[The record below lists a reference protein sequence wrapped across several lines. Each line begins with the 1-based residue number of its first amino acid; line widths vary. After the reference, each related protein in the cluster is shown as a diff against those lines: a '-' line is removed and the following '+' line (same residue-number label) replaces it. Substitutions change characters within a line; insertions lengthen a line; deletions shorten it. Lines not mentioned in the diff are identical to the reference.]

1 MEQEPP
7 NAENTEIEDSRAEF
21 IRLSN
26 AGEIKQSES
35 YLKKASG
42 KVIMKIRREYI
53 VAQREKANAVLAEAL
68 IEKLSNLMEAIN
80 MVDSGNELREEL
92 NKDKLFR
99 SDVKS
104 VVAKLSP
111 YVPYL
116 GIVSGGVTT
125 VKHVYRKT
133 PSEEEPPK
141 KEEPEEA
148 SVEYGKNYSP

>member
-7 NAENTEIEDSRAEF
+7 NAENTEIGDSRAEL
-21 IRLSN
+21 IRLFN

-35 YLKKASG
+35 YLKKASR
-42 KVIMKIRREYI
+42 KVIMKVRREYI
-53 VAQREKANAVLAEAL
+53 TTQREKANVVLTEAL
-68 IEKLSNLMEAIN
+68 IEKFSDLMEAIN

-92 NKDKLFR
+92 NQDKLFR

-111 YVPYL
+111 YIPYL

-125 VKHVYRKT
+125 VKRVYRRT
-133 PSEEEPPK
+133 PEQPPSEEG
-141 KEEPEEA
+141 PETDDQA
-148 SVEYGKNYSP
+148 

>member
-7 NAENTEIEDSRAEF
+7 TAENTGIEDSRAEL

-68 IEKLSNLMEAIN
+68 IEKFSNLMQAIN

-92 NKDKLFR
+92 NQDKLFR

-111 YVPYL
+111 SVPYL

-125 VKHVYRKT
+125 VKHVYRRAPEQP
-133 PSEEEPPK
+133 PSEEEGPK
-141 KEEPEEA
+141 TDDQA
-148 SVEYGKNYSP
+148 

>member
-1 MEQEPP
+1 MEQEP
-7 NAENTEIEDSRAEF
+7 ATIENTGIEDYRAEL

-26 AGEIKQSES
+26 AGEITQSEK
-35 YLKKASG
+35 YLRKVSE
-42 KVIMKIRREYI
+42 KVIMKVRKDYI

-68 IEKLSNLMEAIN
+68 IEKFSNLMEAIN
-80 MVDSGNELREEL
+80 MVDSGEELRTEL
-92 NKDKLFR
+92 NQDKLFR

-125 VKHVYRKT
+125 VKHVYQRAPEQP
-133 PSEEEPPK
+133 PSGEEK
-141 KEEPEEA
+141 PETDDKA
-148 SVEYGKNYSP
+148 

>member
-7 NAENTEIEDSRAEF
+7 NAENTEIEDSRAEL

-53 VAQREKANAVLAEAL
+53 VAQREKANVVLAEAL
-68 IEKLSNLMEAIN
+68 IEKCSDLMEAIS

-92 NKDKLFR
+92 NQDKLFK

-104 VVAKLSP
+104 VVAKMSP
-111 YVPYL
+111 YIPYL

-125 VKHVYRKT
+125 VKHVYRRT
-133 PSEEEPPK
+133 PEQPPSEEG
-141 KEEPEEA
+141 PEA
-148 SVEYGKNYSP
+148 DDQA

>member
-1 MEQEPP
+1 MEQEPS
-7 NAENTEIEDSRAEF
+7 NAENTEIEDSRAEL

-53 VAQREKANAVLAEAL
+53 VAQREKANVVLAEAL
-68 IEKLSNLMEAIN
+68 IEKFSDLMEAIS

-92 NKDKLFR
+92 NQDKLFK

-111 YVPYL
+111 YIPYL

-125 VKHVYRKT
+125 VKHVYRRT
-133 PSEEEPPK
+133 PEQPPSEETDDQ
-141 KEEPEEA
+141 A
-148 SVEYGKNYSP
+148 

>member
-7 NAENTEIEDSRAEF
+7 NAENTEIEDGRAEL

-35 YLKKASG
+35 YLMKASG

-53 VAQREKANAVLAEAL
+53 VAQREKANVVLAEAL
-68 IEKLSNLMEAIN
+68 IQKFSDLMEAIN

-92 NKDKLFR
+92 NQDKLFK

-104 VVAKLSP
+104 VVTKLSP
-111 YVPYL
+111 YIPYL

-125 VKHVYRKT
+125 VKHVYRRAPEQP
-133 PSEEEPPK
+133 PSEEEG
-141 KEEPEEA
+141 PETDDQA
-148 SVEYGKNYSP
+148 

>member
-7 NAENTEIEDSRAEF
+7 NAENTELEDSRAEL

-42 KVIMKIRREYI
+42 KVVMKIRREYI
-53 VAQREKANAVLAEAL
+53 VAQREKANMVLAEAL
-68 IEKLSNLMEAIN
+68 IEKFSDLMEAIN

-92 NKDKLFR
+92 NQDKMFK

-111 YVPYL
+111 YIPYL

-125 VKHVYRKT
+125 VKHVYRRAPEQP
-133 PSEEEPPK
+133 PSEEEVPK
-141 KEEPEEA
+141 TDDQA
-148 SVEYGKNYSP
+148 

>member
-7 NAENTEIEDSRAEF
+7 NAENTEIEDSRAEL

-53 VAQREKANAVLAEAL
+53 VAQREKANVVLAEDL
-68 IEKLSNLMEAIN
+68 IEKFSDLMEAIN

-92 NKDKLFR
+92 NQDKLFK

-104 VVAKLSP
+104 VVAKLYP
-111 YVPYL
+111 YIPYL

-125 VKHVYRKT
+125 VKHVYRRAPEQP
-133 PSEEEPPK
+133 PSEEEGS
-141 KEEPEEA
+141 ETDDQA
-148 SVEYGKNYSP
+148 

>member
-7 NAENTEIEDSRAEF
+7 NAENTEIEDSRAEL

-26 AGEIKQSES
+26 AGEIKQAES

-53 VAQREKANAVLAEAL
+53 TAQREKANVVLVEAL
-68 IEKLSNLMEAIN
+68 IEKFSNLMEAIN

-92 NKDKLFR
+92 NQDKLFK

-111 YVPYL
+111 YIPYL

-133 PSEEEPPK
+133 PEQPPSEEG
-141 KEEPEEA
+141 PETDDQA
-148 SVEYGKNYSP
+148 

>member
-7 NAENTEIEDSRAEF
+7 NAENTEIEDSRAEL

-35 YLKKASG
+35 YFKKASG
-42 KVIMKIRREYI
+42 KVITKIRREYI
-53 VAQREKANAVLAEAL
+53 VAQWEKANAVLAEAL
-68 IEKLSNLMEAIN
+68 IEKCSNLMEAIN

-92 NKDKLFR
+92 NQDKLFK

-111 YVPYL
+111 IHTLPGYC
-116 GIVSGGVTT
+116 
-125 VKHVYRKT
+125 
-133 PSEEEPPK
+133 
-141 KEEPEEA
+141 
-148 SVEYGKNYSP
+148 

>member
-7 NAENTEIEDSRAEF
+7 NAENTEIEDSRAEL

-35 YLKKASG
+35 YLKASG

-53 VAQREKANAVLAEAL
+53 VAQREKANVVLAEAL
-68 IEKLSNLMEAIN
+68 IEKFSDLMEAIS

-92 NKDKLFR
+92 NQDKLFK

-111 YVPYL
+111 YIPYL
-116 GIVSGGVTT
+116 GIVSGGMTT
-125 VKHVYRKT
+125 VKHVYRRT
-133 PSEEEPPK
+133 PEQPPSEEGP
-141 KEEPEEA
+141 
-148 SVEYGKNYSP
+148 

>member
-7 NAENTEIEDSRAEF
+7 NAENTEIEDSRAEL

-53 VAQREKANAVLAEAL
+53 VTQREKANVVLAEAL
-68 IEKLSNLMEAIN
+68 IEKFSDLMEAIN
-80 MVDSGNELREEL
+80 MVDSGKELREEL
-92 NKDKLFR
+92 NQDKLFK

-111 YVPYL
+111 YIPYL
-116 GIVSGGVTT
+116 DIVSGGVTT
-125 VKHVYRKT
+125 VKHVYRRT
-133 PSEEEPPK
+133 PEQPPSEEGSGTDDQ
-141 KEEPEEA
+141 A
-148 SVEYGKNYSP
+148 

>member
-7 NAENTEIEDSRAEF
+7 NAENTEIEDSRAEL

-42 KVIMKIRREYI
+42 KVIMKVRREYI
-53 VAQREKANAVLAEAL
+53 TAQREKANVVLAEAL
-68 IEKLSNLMEAIN
+68 IEKFSDLMEAIN

-92 NKDKLFR
+92 NQDKLFR

-111 YVPYL
+111 YIPYL

-125 VKHVYRKT
+125 VKHVYRRT
-133 PSEEEPPK
+133 PEQPPSEEGQETDDQ
-141 KEEPEEA
+141 A
-148 SVEYGKNYSP
+148 

>member
-7 NAENTEIEDSRAEF
+7 NAENTEIEDSRAQL

-42 KVIMKIRREYI
+42 KVIMKVRREYI
-53 VAQREKANAVLAEAL
+53 TTQREKANVVLTEAL
-68 IEKLSNLMEAIN
+68 IEKFSDLMEAIS

-92 NKDKLFR
+92 NQDKLFR

-111 YVPYL
+111 YIHYL
-116 GIVSGGVTT
+116 TIVSGGVTT
-125 VKHVYRKT
+125 VKHVYRRT
-133 PSEEEPPK
+133 PEQPPSEEG
-141 KEEPEEA
+141 PETDDQA
-148 SVEYGKNYSP
+148 

>member
-1 MEQEPP
+1 MEQEPA
-7 NAENTEIEDSRAEF
+7 NAGNTEIEDSRAEL

-42 KVIMKIRREYI
+42 KVITKIRREYI

-68 IEKLSNLMEAIN
+68 IENFSNLMEAIN

-92 NKDKLFR
+92 NQDKLFK

-111 YVPYL
+111 YIPYL

-125 VKHVYRKT
+125 VKHVYRKAPEQP
-133 PSEEEPPK
+133 PSG
-141 KEEPEEA
+141 KEGPETDDQA
-148 SVEYGKNYSP
+148 

>member
-1 MEQEPP
+1 MEQKPP
-7 NAENTEIEDSRAEF
+7 NAENTEIEDSRAEL

-26 AGEIKQSES
+26 SGEIKQSES

-53 VAQREKANAVLAEAL
+53 VTQREKANVVLAEAL
-68 IEKLSNLMEAIN
+68 IEKFSDLMEAIN

-92 NKDKLFR
+92 NQDKLFK

-111 YVPYL
+111 YIPCL

-125 VKHVYRKT
+125 VKHVYRRT
-133 PSEEEPPK
+133 PEQPPSEEGPGTDDQ
-141 KEEPEEA
+141 A
-148 SVEYGKNYSP
+148 

>member
-7 NAENTEIEDSRAEF
+7 NAENTEIEDSRAEL

-42 KVIMKIRREYI
+42 KVIMKVRREYI
-53 VAQREKANAVLAEAL
+53 VAQREKANVVLAEAL
-68 IEKLSNLMEAIN
+68 IEKFSDLMEAIS

-92 NKDKLFR
+92 NQDKLFK
-99 SDVKS
+99 SDVKG

-111 YVPYL
+111 YIPYL

-133 PSEEEPPK
+133 PEQPPSEEG
-141 KEEPEEA
+141 PETDDQA
-148 SVEYGKNYSP
+148 

>member
-7 NAENTEIEDSRAEF
+7 NAENTEIEDSRAEL

-42 KVIMKIRREYI
+42 KVIMKVRWEYI
-53 VAQREKANAVLAEAL
+53 TAQREKANVVLAEAL
-68 IEKLSNLMEAIN
+68 IEKFSDLMEAIS

-92 NKDKLFR
+92 NKDKLFK

-111 YVPYL
+111 YIPYL

-133 PSEEEPPK
+133 PEQPTFEETDDQ
-141 KEEPEEA
+141 A
-148 SVEYGKNYSP
+148 

>member
-7 NAENTEIEDSRAEF
+7 NAENTEIEDSRAEL

-53 VAQREKANAVLAEAL
+53 VAQREKANVVLAEAL
-68 IEKLSNLMEAIN
+68 IEKFSDLMEAIS

-92 NKDKLFR
+92 NQDKLFK

-111 YVPYL
+111 YIPYL

-125 VKHVYRKT
+125 VKHVYRRT
-133 PSEEEPPK
+133 PEQPPSEEG
-141 KEEPEEA
+141 PETDDQA
-148 SVEYGKNYSP
+148 

>member
-7 NAENTEIEDSRAEF
+7 NAENTEIEDSRAEL

-26 AGEIKQSES
+26 AGEIKQSER

-42 KVIMKIRREYI
+42 KVITKIRREYI

-68 IEKLSNLMEAIN
+68 IEKFSNLMEAIN

-92 NKDKLFR
+92 NQDKLFK

-111 YVPYL
+111 YIPYL
-116 GIVSGGVTT
+116 GIVSSGVTT
-125 VKHVYRKT
+125 VKHVYRRT
-133 PSEEEPPK
+133 PEQPPSEEGPGTDDQ
-141 KEEPEEA
+141 A
-148 SVEYGKNYSP
+148 

>member
-7 NAENTEIEDSRAEF
+7 NAENTEIEDGRAEL

-26 AGEIKQSES
+26 AGEIKKSES

-53 VAQREKANAVLAEAL
+53 VAQREKANVVLAEAL
-68 IEKLSNLMEAIN
+68 IEKFFDLMEAIN

-92 NKDKLFR
+92 NQDKLFK

-111 YVPYL
+111 YIPYL

-125 VKHVYRKT
+125 VKHVYRRAPEQP
-133 PSEEEPPK
+133 PSEEEG
-141 KEEPEEA
+141 PETDDQA
-148 SVEYGKNYSP
+148 

>member
-7 NAENTEIEDSRAEF
+7 NAENTEIEDSRAEL

-53 VAQREKANAVLAEAL
+53 VAQREKANVVLAEAL
-68 IEKLSNLMEAIN
+68 IEKFSDLMEAIN

-92 NKDKLFR
+92 NQDKLFK

-111 YVPYL
+111 YIPYM

-125 VKHVYRKT
+125 AKHVYRRAPEQP
-133 PSEEEPPK
+133 PSEEG
-141 KEEPEEA
+141 PETDDRA
-148 SVEYGKNYSP
+148 

>member
-7 NAENTEIEDSRAEF
+7 NAENTEIEDSRAEL

-42 KVIMKIRREYI
+42 KVIMKVRREYI
-53 VAQREKANAVLAEAL
+53 VAQREKANVVLAEAL
-68 IEKLSNLMEAIN
+68 IEKCSDLMEAIN

-92 NKDKLFR
+92 NQDKLFK

-111 YVPYL
+111 YIPYL

-133 PSEEEPPK
+133 PEQSTSEEG
-141 KEEPEEA
+141 PETDDQA
-148 SVEYGKNYSP
+148 

>member
-7 NAENTEIEDSRAEF
+7 NAENTEIEDGRAEL

-53 VAQREKANAVLAEAL
+53 VAQREKANVVLAEAL
-68 IEKLSNLMEAIN
+68 IEKFSDLMEAIS

-92 NKDKLFR
+92 NQDKLFK

-111 YVPYL
+111 YIPYL

-133 PSEEEPPK
+133 PEQSTSGEK
-141 KEEPEEA
+141 GPETDDQA
-148 SVEYGKNYSP
+148 

>member
-7 NAENTEIEDSRAEF
+7 TAENTEIEDSRAEL

-35 YLKKASG
+35 YL
-42 KVIMKIRREYI
+42 MKIRREYTI
-53 VAQREKANAVLAEAL
+53 TQREKANVVLAEAL
-68 IEKLSNLMEAIN
+68 IEKVSDLMEAIN

-92 NKDKLFR
+92 NQDKLFR

-125 VKHVYRKT
+125 VKHVYRKA
-133 PSEEEPPK
+133 PSEEEEPK
-141 KEEPEEA
+141 TDDQT
-148 SVEYGKNYSP
+148 

>member
-1 MEQEPP
+1 MEQESP
-7 NAENTEIEDSRAEF
+7 NAENTEIEDSRAEL

-53 VAQREKANAVLAEAL
+53 VAQREKANVVLAEAL
-68 IEKLSNLMEAIN
+68 IEKFSDLMEAIS

-92 NKDKLFR
+92 NQDKLFK

-104 VVAKLSP
+104 VVAQLSP
-111 YVPYL
+111 YIPYL

-125 VKHVYRKT
+125 VKHVYRRT
-133 PSEEEPPK
+133 PEQPPSG
-141 KEEPEEA
+141 EGLETDDQA
-148 SVEYGKNYSP
+148 